1 MPQAREYILIV
12 EPDPLMG
19 EMIARQALQ
28 AAGYRVHCV
37 GEATAAISSAVQT
50 LPDVILCDVNLPGLS
65 SKDLL
70 VALSAQGLNI
80 PVILIGPKGSE
91 ADLIQNFRLG
101 AVDYL
106 LWPTREPEI
115 LAVVERVLKQVRE
128 RREREQ
134 LAQALQRANQEL
146 QQRLDELNT
155 IFTIG
160 KALTS
165 LTHQGVLFEQ
175 LLTHLLKV
183 TRSDLGWLLLK
194 DEQREGLILA
204 AGMNLPSSLL
214 QQRGQPWEDG
224 VSHLVALSGEALT
237 LSGEP
242 LKRLRIAIL
251 GQAALLVPIKA
262 AQQVIGILVL
272 MRKKDVPYQPNQ
284 QRLVEAVA
292 DFASISLAN
301 ARLFRALE
309 ERARLQQGLVE
320 NATLQSQ
327 VLDETLQRLRLQ
339 LNHVIEQQT
348 QALDRLSKDPTTR
361 WSPTQRQALTSW
373 RESLEK
379 LQVISAL
386 LPSEGEK
393 NRTVGATRVID
404 LNQLLV
410 ETTTWLSPLLQHQH
424 INLLSALGPQPL
436 PLEGDERLVR
446 LAVRGV
452 LAIALALCD
461 DGQVHLRSRREGD
474 EAQIEVQ
481 IHSDLED
488 AQRRALQE
496 QPLNEAVVKQL
507 KRFSGLG
514 LNPALIRQILSQTR
528 GKIWV
533 EGVGAQGLCWH
544 LTFPLA
550 KSQVNLVSSPEKAT
564 EKP

>member
-1 MPQAREYILIV
+1 MPQPREYILMV
-12 EPDPLMG
+12 EPDSLIG
-19 EMIARQALQ
+19 EVVARQVLQ

-70 VALSAQGLNI
+70 VALSAQGLSI

-91 ADLIQNFRLG
+91 ADLIQSFRLG

-106 LWPTREPEI
+106 LWPARESEI
-115 LAVVERVLKQVRE
+115 LAVVERALKQVRE

-134 LAQALQRANQEL
+134 LAQALQRTTQEL

-155 IFTIG
+155 IFNIG
-160 KALTS
+160 KTLTS
-165 LTHQGVLFEQ
+165 LTHQEVLFEQ
-175 LLTHLLKV
+175 LLTHLRKA

-204 AGMNLPSSLL
+204 AGKNLPSSLL
-214 QQRGQPWEDG
+214 GQRGQPWEDG
-224 VSHLVALSGEALT
+224 ISHLVALSGEALT

-272 MRKKDVPYQPNQ
+272 MRKKDLPYQPNE

-309 ERARLQQGLVE
+309 ERVRLQQGLVE
-320 NATLQSQ
+320 NAILQSQ
-327 VLDETLQRLRLQ
+327 VLDETLQRLRGQ
-339 LNHVIEQQT
+339 LNQIIEQQA
-348 QALDRLSKDPTTR
+348 QALDHLSKDPTAR
-361 WSPTQRQALTSW
+361 WSPSQRQALTSW
-373 RESLEK
+373 RESLKK
-379 LQVISAL
+379 LQVISVLFLA
-386 LPSEGEK
+386 GEEEK
-393 NRTVGATRVID
+393 QATGATHVID
-404 LNQLLV
+404 FNRLLT
-410 ETTTWLSPLLQHQH
+410 ETTTWLSPLLQHHH
-424 INLLSALGPQPL
+424 INLLSTLEPQPL
-436 PLEGDERLVR
+436 TLEGDERLIR

-461 DGQVHLRSRREGD
+461 DAQVHLRSRREGD
-474 EAQIEVQ
+474 EAHLEVQ
-481 IHSDLED
+481 IHSEMEET
-488 AQRRALQE
+488 QRRLLLD
-496 QPLNEAVVKQL
+496 QPLDESVMKQL

-514 LNPALIRQILSQTR
+514 LSPALIRQILSQTR

-533 EGVGAQGLCWH
+533 EGVGAQGLRWH
-544 LTFPLA
+544 LAFPLA
-550 KSQVNLVSSPEKAT
+550 RSRVNPVSSPEKAT

>member
-1 MPQAREYILIV
+1 MPQPREYILMV
-12 EPDPLMG
+12 EPDSLIG
-19 EMIARQALQ
+19 EVVARQVLQ

-70 VALSAQGLNI
+70 VALSAQGLSI

-91 ADLIQNFRLG
+91 ADLIQSFRLG

-106 LWPTREPEI
+106 LWPARESEI
-115 LAVVERVLKQVRE
+115 LAVVERALKQVRE

-134 LAQALQRANQEL
+134 LAQALQRTTQEL

-155 IFTIG
+155 IFNIG
-160 KALTS
+160 KTLTS

-175 LLTHLLKV
+175 LLTHLLKA

-204 AGMNLPSSLL
+204 AGKNLPSSLL
-214 QQRGQPWEDG
+214 GQRGQPWEDG
-224 VSHLVALSGEALT
+224 ISHLVALSGEALT

-272 MRKKDVPYQPNQ
+272 MRKKDLPYQPNQ

-309 ERARLQQGLVE
+309 ERVRLQQGLVE
-320 NATLQSQ
+320 NAILQSQ
-327 VLDETLQRLRLQ
+327 VLDETLQRLRGQ
-339 LNHVIEQQT
+339 LNQIIEQQA
-348 QALDRLSKDPTTR
+348 QALDHLSKDPTAR
-361 WSPTQRQALTSW
+361 WSPSQRQALTSW
-373 RESLEK
+373 RESLKK
-379 LQVISAL
+379 LQVISVLFLA
-386 LPSEGEK
+386 GEEEK
-393 NRTVGATRVID
+393 QATGATHVID
-404 LNQLLV
+404 FNRLLT
-410 ETTTWLSPLLQHQH
+410 ETTTWLSPLLQHHH
-424 INLLSALGPQPL
+424 INLLSTLEPQPL
-436 PLEGDERLVR
+436 TLEGDERLIR

-461 DGQVHLRSRREGD
+461 DAQVHLRSRREGD
-474 EAQIEVQ
+474 EAHLEVQ
-481 IHSDLED
+481 IHSEMEET
-488 AQRRALQE
+488 QRRLLLD
-496 QPLNEAVVKQL
+496 QPLDESVMKQL

-514 LNPALIRQILSQTR
+514 LSPALIRQILSQTR

-533 EGVGAQGLCWH
+533 EGVGAQGLRWH
-544 LTFPLA
+544 LAFPLA
-550 KSQVNLVSSPEKAT
+550 RSRVNPVSSPEKAT